1 MDTSQMTPMMRQYWD
16 VKSQY
21 PDAILLYRLGDFYEM
36 FFEDAQLVSRE
47 LDLVLTGRDCGLPE
61 RAPMCGVPFHSVDGY
76 IARLVQKGYKLAIC
90 EQTEDPAQ
98 AKGLVRR
105 EVIRVISPGTVIESE
120 MLDEGRNNYLC
131 CILLEGEA
139 AGQTQRAGLCFCDIS
154 TGAAEAAQL
163 EGRDLPGQIVNE
175 LAKYLPTEVRM
186 SAAAAENKR
195 LRDFFNQRG
204 AAAIDVCD
212 DGEFD
217 PADCSTEVLRHF
229 KKDYLEHTGLLREPL
244 ALRALGA
251 CLRYLREAQKSE
263 DRSSIHSVECY
274 SQSQFM
280 RLDASSRRNLELC
293 ETLRG
298 REKRGSLLWVLDKT
312 RSAMGKRLLRAWL
325 ERPLVHLPRIVKRL
339 NAVQEL
345 LEDVDARL
353 DLQEALAQMHD
364 LERLMSRVV
373 YQTANARELRA
384 ASSSLRLL
392 PSLKHALR
400 ETRGDYLRQL
410 ASAIDPMEPLCE
422 LIETAI
428 VEEPPFSVREGGL
441 IRDGYLPELDELR
454 AIERD
459 GKGYL
464 AKIQADEQEKTG
476 IKKLKVGYNRVFGYY
491 IEVSNAY
498 RELVPGHYVRKQTLA
513 GCERYITQ
521 ELKELE
527 AKVLG
532 ANERAVKLEFEIF
545 SQVREALAAEYTRV
559 RRGAGASAAL
569 DTLCSFAEVA
579 GARGYCRP
587 EVTMGD
593 IIEIIEGRHP
603 VVEQM
608 LDDMPFVPNDTR
620 MDQAGCRCMV
630 ITGPNMAGKSTYMR
644 QAALIALMA
653 QVGSFVPAQSATIG
667 MLDAIFTRVG
677 ASDDLASGQ
686 STFMVEMNEVAS
698 ILKNATAKS
707 LLIFDEIGRGTSTF
721 DGMSI
726 ARAVLEHAAGPK
738 KLGAK
743 TLFAT
748 HYHELTELEGAVDGI
763 QNFAVAVKKRGDE
776 ITFLRRIVR
785 GAADGSYGVEVA
797 KLAGVPESVIKRAKI
812 ILKELEAQEIAKL
825 SATGQAAVL
834 AVDETGYNLS
844 DLQGQALVEEIKQI
858 DADTLTPIEALTRLY
873 ELIKRAKEI

>member
-1 MDTSQMTPMMRQYWD
+1 MDYENLTPMMRQYWD
-16 VKSQY
+16 IKNQH
-21 PDAILLYRLGDFYEM
+21 PDAILMYRLGDFYEM

-61 RAPMCGVPFHSVDGY
+61 RAPMCGVPFHAADGY

-105 EVIRVISPGTVIESE
+105 EVIRIISPGTVIESE
-120 MLDEGRNNYLC
+120 MLDEGKNNYLC
-131 CILLEGEA
+131 CILVEGE
-139 AGQTQRAGLCFCDIS
+139 GAGLCFCDVS
-154 TGAAEAAQL
+154 TGAAEATELA
-163 EGRDLPGQIVNE
+163 GPDLSGKIVNE
-175 LAKYLPTEVRM
+175 LAKYLPTEVRL

-195 LRDFFNQRG
+195 LREFFNQRG
-204 AAAIDVCD
+204 TATLDVCAD
-212 DGEFD
+212 DEFD
-217 PADCSTEVLRHF
+217 PQSCSAEVLRHF
-229 KKDYLEHTGLLREPL
+229 KREYLEHTGLLKEPL

-251 CLRYLREAQKSE
+251 SLRYLREAQKNE
-263 DRSSIHSVECY
+263 GRGSIHSVECY
-274 SQSQFM
+274 SETQFM

-293 ETLRG
+293 ETMRG

-325 ERPLVHLPRIVKRL
+325 ERPLVHLPRITKRL

-345 LEDVDARL
+345 LEDTDARL

-384 ASSSLRLL
+384 ACASLRLL
-392 PSLKHALR
+392 PQLKHALQGA
-400 ETRGDYLRQL
+400 RGDYLRQL
-410 ASAIDPMEPLCE
+410 TAAIDPMENLCE

-428 VEEPPFSVREGGL
+428 VDEPPHTVREGGM
-441 IRDGYLPELDELR
+441 IRDGYYPELDELR
-454 AIERD
+454 GIERD

-464 AKIQADEQEKTG
+464 AKIQTDEQEKTG

-491 IEVSNAY
+491 IEISNSY
-498 RELVPGHYVRKQTLA
+498 RELVPEHYVRKQTLA

-532 ANERAVKLEFEIF
+532 AAERAVKLEYEIF
-545 SQVREALAAEYTRV
+545 AQVREELAGEYTRI
-559 RRGAGASAAL
+559 RRGAGAAAAL
-569 DTLCSFAEVA
+569 DALCSFAEVA
-579 GARGYCRP
+579 CARGYCRP

-593 IIEIIEGRHP
+593 GIEIAEGRHP

-608 LDDMPFVPNDTR
+608 LDDHPFVPNDTNIS
-620 MDQAGCRCMV
+620 QTGCRCMV

-644 QAALIALMA
+644 QVALIALMA
-653 QVGSFVPAQSATIG
+653 QVGSFVPAQSATVG

-686 STFMVEMNEVAS
+686 STFMVEMNEVAQ

-707 LLIFDEIGRGTSTF
+707 LIIFDEIGRGTSTF

-726 ARAVLEHAAGPK
+726 ARAVLEHAASPK

-748 HYHELTELEGAVDGI
+748 HYHELTELENAVEGVR
-763 QNFAVAVKKRGDE
+763 NFAVAVKKRGDE

-797 KLAGVPESVIKRAKI
+797 KLAGVPESVIKRAKV
-812 ILKELEAQEIAKL
+812 ILKELEQQEIAKL

-834 AVDETGYNLS
+834 AVDETGYSLS
-844 DLQGQALVEEIKQI
+844 DLQSQALIEEIKAI
-858 DADTLTPIEALTRLY
+858 DVDTLTPIEALTRLY

>member
-1 MDTSQMTPMMRQYWD
+1 MTPMMRQYWD
-16 VKSQY
+16 IKSQY
-21 PDAILLYRLGDFYEM
+21 PDAILMYRLGDFYEM

-61 RAPMCGVPFHSVDGY
+61 RAPMCGVPFHAADGY
-76 IARLVQKGYKLAIC
+76 IARLVQKGYKLAVC
-90 EQTEDPAQ
+90 EQTEDPAL
-98 AKGLVRR
+98 AKGLVKR
-105 EVIRVISPGTVIESE
+105 EVIRVISPGTVIESD
-120 MLDEGRNNYLC
+120 MLDEGKNNYLC
-131 CILLEGEA
+131 CILLEGDA
-139 AGQTQRAGLCFCDIS
+139 SRQIQQAGLCFCDIS
-154 TGAAEAAQL
+154 TGAAEATQL
-163 EGRDLPGQIVNE
+163 EGRDLSGKIVNE

-186 SAAAAENKR
+186 NAAVAENKR
-195 LRDFFNQRG
+195 LREFFNQRG
-204 AAAIDVCD
+204 AATIDVCED
-212 DGEFD
+212 SEFD
-217 PADCSTEVLRHF
+217 PADCAAQVLRHF
-229 KKDYLEHTGLLREPL
+229 KKDYLEHTGLLKEPL

-251 CLRYLREAQKSE
+251 CLRYLREAQMSQG
-263 DRSSIHSVECY
+263 RSSIHSVECY
-274 SQSQFM
+274 SESQFM

-312 RSAMGKRLLRAWL
+312 RLAMGKRLLRSWL
-325 ERPLVHLPRIVKRL
+325 ERPLVHLPRITKRL

-345 LEDVDARL
+345 LEETDLRL
-353 DLQEALAQMHD
+353 DIQEALSEMHD

-384 ASSSLRLL
+384 VSASLRLL
-392 PSLKHALR
+392 PRLKDALR
-400 ETRGDYLRQL
+400 GARSDYLRQL
-410 ASAIDPMEPLCE
+410 AGAIDPMDRLCE
-422 LIETAI
+422 LIEAAI
-428 VEEPPFSVREGGL
+428 LDEPPYSVREGGM
-441 IRDGYLPELDELR
+441 IRDGYYPELDELR
-454 AIERD
+454 TIERD

-464 AKIQADEQEKTG
+464 AKIQAGEQEKTG

-491 IEVSNAY
+491 IEVSNSY
-498 RELVPGHYVRKQTLA
+498 RELVPDHYVRKQTLA
-513 GCERYITQ
+513 SCERYITQ

-532 ANERAVKLEFEIF
+532 ANERAVKLEHEIF
-545 SQVREALAAEYTRV
+545 SQVREALAGEYTRV
-559 RRGAGASAAL
+559 RRGAGAAAAL
-569 DTLCSFAEVA
+569 DALCSFADVA
-579 GARGYCRP
+579 SARGYCRP
-587 EVTMGD
+587 EVTMGSA
-593 IIEIIEGRHP
+593 IEILEGRHP

-608 LDDMPFVPNDTR
+608 LSDHPFVPNDTR
-620 MDQAGCRCMV
+620 MDQTGCRCMV

-644 QAALIALMA
+644 QVALIALMA

-667 MLDAIFTRVG
+667 LLDAIFTRVG

-707 LLIFDEIGRGTSTF
+707 LIIFDEIGRGTSTF

-726 ARAVLEHAAGPK
+726 ARAVLEHAASPK

-748 HYHELTELEGAVDGI
+748 HYHELTELENAVDGVR
-763 QNFAVAVKKRGDE
+763 NFAVAVKKRGDE

-812 ILKELEAQEIAKL
+812 VLKELEQQEIAKL

-844 DLQGQALVEEIKQI
+844 DLQGQTLVEEIKTI

-873 ELIKRAKEI
+873 ELIKRAREI

>member
-1 MDTSQMTPMMRQYWD
+1 
-16 VKSQY
+16 
-21 PDAILLYRLGDFYEM
+21 
-36 FFEDAQLVSRE
+36 
-47 LDLVLTGRDCGLPE
+47 
-61 RAPMCGVPFHSVDGY
+61 MCGVPFHSVDGY

-90 EQTEDPAQ
+90 EQMEDPAL
-98 AKGLVRR
+98 AKGLVKR

-131 CILLEGEA
+131 CILLEGE
-139 AGQTQRAGLCFCDIS
+139 GAGLCFCDIS
-154 TGAAEAAQL
+154 TGAAEATQL
-163 EGRDLPGQIVNE
+163 EGHDLPGKIINE

-186 SAAAAENKR
+186 SAAAAESKR

-204 AAAIDVCD
+204 TASMDVCLD
-212 DGEFD
+212 DEFD
-217 PADCSTEVLRHF
+217 PVDCSAEVLRHF
-229 KKDYLEHTGLLREPL
+229 HKEYLEHTGLLKEPL

-251 CLRYLREAQKSE
+251 SLRYLREAQKS
-263 DRSSIHSVECY
+263 DSRSSIHSVECY
-274 SQSQFM
+274 SESQFM

-298 REKRGSLLWVLDKT
+298 REKRGSLLWVLDRT
-312 RSAMGKRLLRAWL
+312 RSAMGKRLLRGWL
-325 ERPLVHLPRIVKRL
+325 ERPLVHLPRITKRL

-345 LEDVDARL
+345 LEDTDARL
-353 DLQEALAQMHD
+353 DLQEALSGMHD

-384 ASSSLRLL
+384 AADSLRLL
-392 PSLKHALR
+392 PRLKEALR
-400 ETRGDYLRQL
+400 GVRCDYLRQL
-410 ASAIDPMEPLCE
+410 AAAIDPMEHLCE
-422 LIETAI
+422 VIEAAI
-428 VEEPPFSVREGGL
+428 VDEPPFSVREGGM
-441 IRDGYLPELDELR
+441 IRDSYYPELDELR
-454 AIERD
+454 GIERD

-464 AKIQADEQEKTG
+464 AKIQTDEQERTG

-498 RELVPGHYVRKQTLA
+498 RELVPDHYVRKQTLA

-532 ANERAVKLEFEIF
+532 AAERAVKLEYEIF
-545 SQVREALAAEYTRV
+545 SQVREELAGEYTRV
-559 RRGAGASAAL
+559 RRGAGAAAAL

-593 IIEIIEGRHP
+593 EIDIAEGRHP

-608 LDDMPFVPNDTR
+608 LDGLPFVPNDTH
-620 MDQAGCRCMV
+620 MNQSNCRCMV

-644 QAALIALMA
+644 QVALIALMA

-686 STFMVEMNEVAS
+686 STFMVEMNEVAA

-707 LLIFDEIGRGTSTF
+707 LIIFDEIGRGTSTF

-726 ARAVLEHAAGPK
+726 ARAVLEHAASPK

-748 HYHELTELEGAVDGI
+748 HYHELTELEGAVEGV

-812 ILKELEAQEIAKL
+812 ILYELETQEIAKL

-844 DLQGQALVEEIKQI
+844 DLQSQALVEEIKVI

-873 ELIKRAKEI
+873 EIIKRAKEI